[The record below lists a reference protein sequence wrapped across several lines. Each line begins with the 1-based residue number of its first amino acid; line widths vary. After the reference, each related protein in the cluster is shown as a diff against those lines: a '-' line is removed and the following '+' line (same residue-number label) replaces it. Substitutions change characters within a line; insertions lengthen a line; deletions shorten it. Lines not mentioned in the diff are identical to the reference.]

1 MSDPPKHSGS
11 PVASWSRTSTLY
23 GGGGSGDNVS
33 TRDETGAPKA
43 RPVLPR
49 STLPQPSNF
58 STPPSSVAPSP
69 LPQPQ
74 QYVDAQSY
82 GRSSSATSQ
91 SGGGGSITFK
101 PVSSGYGVPFSVQSP
116 VKRPSEVSPFANA
129 ATPSTPDA
137 ITSGSDAGNYFSR
150 RHVSGQ
156 QPAPAATVA
165 TSQRGDRGGSHFDVP
180 LERGP
185 RGSLPTPMATG
196 GASSFPTVPRTTSS
210 TPPPASSAAHH
221 HTVPALSPD
230 DLSKLAPV
238 SSSLSTR
245 STTGVALSSSTKH
258 NNGPLH
264 QYSSVGGGGASPPS
278 SNHPA
283 AAAYTRPIDE
293 SAFISDLL
301 FLFIGVKR
309 TKYFSFSPESN
320 RFELTSSQEGSLSQR
335 NFLAQVQEPALL
347 ALEIDGML
355 RGGGIS
361 GDGGGGELSFLQQS
375 LRAAVRDQ
383 MTQYHYFI
391 ATLREKP
398 IESLSLM
405 DVLLAAKKVTAKLSV
420 LSLILN
426 ETRAAKGGALVTRME
441 FLTHQGSRRLYELVQ
456 HIYVQTVT
464 PLLHMASE
472 WIVTGTA
479 ADPFHEF
486 FIKTNASID
495 MMASD
500 QFWTS
505 CFTVERSMLPTTV
518 SLEVANTILQ
528 VGRNIAMITKCC
540 RAKQWQLDPAIAAA
554 ARAMTFVT
562 LPQVARDALEV
573 TNKAVMRLVMEQ
585 HRLRDVLSVVQK
597 FLLVG
602 HGDFFEMLIRRLDPV
617 LSKMSTAVQSSV
629 VADHVQAALLECTTS
644 SSYGVSGV
652 ASVVTSHHQPPSS
665 SASSPTSR
673 ASITG
678 AAHATTTTTTT
689 SVDVSDI
696 VLQIVSEM
704 NKVDGFIGW
713 DCFSLSLPLHAP
725 LNNVLDAQSQ
735 RVYRKLFKMLFSVK
749 RAEVLLKLSW
759 RQSVV
764 LDRMLARFHVKS
776 YIPSGDKGAPASVHS
791 SAPIPDAELTIWR
804 KVAGDAHLLG
814 LQFNHFVTNL
824 WSYFV
829 SEVSTTAWEKLHRA
843 VLSCGT
849 FDELRQVHGAFLE
862 HLTMHLLL
870 HRECGDV
877 RENILQIL
885 AQVRELCAAQ
895 QLLTNF
901 LERGTGNIVTISN
914 RYQDIAD
921 TFQTYMSA
929 LLKLLEDQHAQF
941 DFLNFLYLRLNFN
954 QFYRDTSVNGT
965 NTEF

>member
-1 MSDPPKHSGS
+1 M
-11 PVASWSRTSTLY
+11 
-23 GGGGSGDNVS
+23 
-33 TRDETGAPKA
+33 
-43 RPVLPR
+43 
-49 STLPQPSNF
+49 PS
-58 STPPSSVAPSP
+58 
-69 LPQPQ
+69 L
-74 QYVDAQSY
+74 
-82 GRSSSATSQ
+82 
-91 SGGGGSITFK
+91 
-101 PVSSGYGVPFSVQSP
+101 
-116 VKRPSEVSPFANA
+116 
-129 ATPSTPDA
+129 
-137 ITSGSDAGNYFSR
+137 
-150 RHVSGQ
+150 
-156 QPAPAATVA
+156 
-165 TSQRGDRGGSHFDVP
+165 SQRDRDRGTSISHFDVP
-180 LERGP
+180 MERAP
-185 RGSLPTPMATG
+185 RSSLPTPQATG
-196 GASSFPTVPRTTSS
+196 GGGGSSFPMPRHTAST
-210 TPPPASSAAHH
+210 TPPPPPSSHQLSSI
-221 HTVPALSPD
+221 PSLSPD
-230 DLSKLAPV
+230 DLARPAA
-238 SSSLSTR
+238 SSSRPSSSALAGGGGGGGGY
-245 STTGVALSSSTKH
+245 TTLSSSTKQH
-258 NNGPLH
+258 NHN
-264 QYSSVGGGGASPPS
+264 SSHFQPQQATHVSGGGGGGGGGSPFA
-278 SNHPA
+278 HHH
-283 AAAYTRPIDE
+283 YTRPIDE

-335 NFLAQVQEPALL
+335 NFLSQVQEPALL

-355 RGGGIS
+355 RSGGE
-361 GDGGGGELSFLQQS
+361 GGGGELSFLQQS
-375 LRAAVRDQ
+375 LRAAVREQ

-398 IESLSLM
+398 VESLTLM
-405 DVLLAAKKVTAKLSV
+405 DVLLAAKKVTSKLSV
-420 LSLILN
+420 LSLIMN

-441 FLTHQGSRRLYELVQ
+441 FLTHQGSRRLFDLVQ

-479 ADPFHEF
+479 ADPFNEF
-486 FIKTNASID
+486 FIKTNPSID
-495 MMASD
+495 MMGSD

-518 SLEVANTILQ
+518 SMEVANTILQ

-554 ARAMTFVT
+554 ARAVTFAT
-562 LPQVARDALEV
+562 LPAVARDALEF

-644 SSYGVSGV
+644 SSYGVFGV
-652 ASVVTSHHQPPSS
+652 TAITTASHHANNPPTSAPNNNNNNNNMKPA
-665 SASSPTSR
+665 SASSSTHPPQS
-673 ASITG
+673 AS
-678 AAHATTTTTTT
+678 
-689 SVDVSDI
+689 DVSDI

-725 LNNVLDAQSQ
+725 LNNVLDAPSQ

-764 LDRMLARFHVKS
+764 LDRMLARFHATS
-776 YIPSGDKGAPASVHS
+776 YHSSYGEKGAPVSVHS
-791 SAPIPDAELTIWR
+791 LAPIPDAELTIWR

-843 VLSCGT
+843 VQSCGT

-901 LERGTGNIVTISN
+901 LERGTGNIVTISG
-914 RYQDIAD
+914 RYQEIAD
-921 TFQTYMSA
+921 NFERYMNA

-954 QFYRDTSVNGT
+954 QFYRDTSINGT